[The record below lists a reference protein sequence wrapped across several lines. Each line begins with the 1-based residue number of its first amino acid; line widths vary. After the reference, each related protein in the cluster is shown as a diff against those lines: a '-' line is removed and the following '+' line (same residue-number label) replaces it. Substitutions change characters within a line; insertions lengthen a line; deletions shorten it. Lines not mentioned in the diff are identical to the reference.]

1 MADDAT
7 KTDLPNRVYAK
18 WGFGDAPLKR
28 KHREQFEAAIKSLL
42 SLIAEQEFNAS
53 QLGNISIVK
62 GLFSR
67 SWKQDQWD
75 WATVWR
81 LLGRPSTNTST
92 HISHNLAELRRNIQ
106 TGDSASCSRVIQE
119 LRNAGIERLLKNFLE
134 GRGGQKIGGEDSGHI
149 YVLSTREQP
158 RFLKI
163 GFTSR
168 DVEERVKEI
177 NSATGVIFP
186 FGIRAVWEV
195 DNAPQIEVHLHQM
208 LNEFRVRSD
217 REFFEIDFFTA
228 KRLINQYLRDRRK
241 EQENFKG

>member
-7 KTDLPNRVYAK
+7 KTDSPNRVYAK

-119 LRNAGIERLLKNFLE
+119 LRNAGIERLLKKFLGRTWWPKNW
-134 GRGGQKIGGEDSGHI
+134 GRGFRIHLCSVH
-149 YVLSTREQP
+149 
-158 RFLKI
+158 
-163 GFTSR
+163 
-168 DVEERVKEI
+168 ERAA
-177 NSATGVIFP
+177 S
-186 FGIRAVWEV
+186 
-195 DNAPQIEVHLHQM
+195 
-208 LNEFRVRSD
+208 
-217 REFFEIDFFTA
+217 FFENRFYQSRCRRASQGDQFCHWRDFPVW
-228 KRLINQYLRDRRK
+228 D
-241 EQENFKG
+241 